1 MANRNLGPM
10 FHGSDANLNEGDHI
24 EPRDNQ
30 GLAWASTNR
39 DVAASYGRHVYEVH
53 PAEDQQRVKAAAA
66 KFGIYASRT
75 GFKVKGRHS

>member
-10 FHGSDANLNEGDHI
+10 FHGTDAHLNEGDLV
-24 EPRDNQ
+24 EPRVQ

-39 DVAASYGRHVYEVH
+39 DVAAEYGKHIYEVH
-53 PAEDQQRVKAAAA
+53 PAEDQERVKAAAA